1 MVSDIKDVLHNIMGK
16 DKTDDYALNHA
27 IQGEKKDSLLR
38 HLSCN
43 HLSFFFKTVNKALF
57 SFIYKTI
64 YNMSNT
70 IFKDFMTGILCKT
83 CISPKTR

>member
-43 HLSFFFKTVNKALF
+43 HLSFKKKKTKQSFINKALLTKLYF
-57 SFIYKTI
+57 LSYIQPHTI
-64 YNMSNT
+64 
-70 IFKDFMTGILCKT
+70 
-83 CISPKTR
+83 